1 MLLGRMEDLGRRRQV
16 VVVVEVEVTL
26 VEEVVETFVEMVVEV
41 TSVEEVRMD

>member
-1 MLLGRMEDLGRRRQV
+1 MLLGRMEDLRRRRQV
-16 VVVVEVEVTL
+16 VVVEVTL